1 MGSPFFEL
9 SDWGTLMEPSDILFE
24 PFSSKDIGYD
34 PFHDCLSF
42 DMIDDSRDP
51 QEPSEVIEAM
61 EVVQSKKCGYIGVR
75 RRPWG
80 RFAAEIR
87 DATRKGTRVW
97 LGTFGN
103 AEEAALA
110 YDQAAFVMRGT
121 SAVLNF
127 PVKRV
132 MESLQELNYFG
143 CRQGCSPALELKKKH
158 NMRRQ
163 LSSKS
168 KETKTKLELEES
180 SVLQDLGAQ

>member
-1 MGSPFFEL
+1 MASPFFQL
-9 SDWGTLMEPSDILFE
+9 PDWGTLMGPSDVLFE

-42 DMIDDSRDP
+42 DMIP
-51 QEPSEVIEAM
+51 QEPSEVIELTEA
-61 EVVQSKKCGYIGVR
+61 VQSKKSYIGVR

-80 RFAAEIR
+80 RFGAEIR

-97 LGTFGN
+97 LGTFAK

-110 YDQAAFVMRGT
+110 YDQAAFLMRGS

-132 MESLQELNYFG
+132 VESLQELNHFG
-143 CRQGCSPALELKKKH
+143 CGQGCSPALALKKRH
-158 NMRRQ
+158 NMRRK
-163 LSSKS
+163 LWSKVEESKS
-168 KETKTKLELEES
+168 LNIPVDGDGLVS
-180 SVLQDLGAQ
+180 LVG

>member
-61 EVVQSKKCGYIGVR
+61 EVVQT
-75 RRPWG
+75 
-80 RFAAEIR
+80 EIR